1 MQTIKKAAADPQK
14 ELERLVA
21 EKYITAEQAA
31 AIELSKT
38 EKFFASPLMER
49 ISASPHYER
58 EVRFSAEIPAGKIKP
73 DLPSPMSEEKI
84 VLQGA
89 ADLVFEENGN
99 LVIVDFKT
107 DRVKDDASLWERY
120 RGQLGLYRMGA
131 EKCTGRRVAQ
141 CLLYSFYLGRE
152 VSGD

>member
-1 MQTIKKAAADPQK
+1 
-14 ELERLVA
+14 
-21 EKYITAEQAA
+21 
-31 AIELSKT
+31 
-38 EKFFASPLMER
+38 
-49 ISASPHYER
+49 
-58 EVRFSAEIPAGKIKP
+58 
-73 DLPSPMSEEKI
+73 MSEEKI

-107 DRVKDDASLWERY
+107 DRAKDDASLWERY
-120 RGQLGLYRMGA
+120 RGQLRLYRMEV

-152 VSGD
+152 VTGD